1 MYSMPCGD
9 SLEWWNQPHTRARA
23 STRFMQ
29 RVSAISV
36 PSRVH
41 VRANLPQWCSS
52 SSRSCSR
59 RRPYA
64 RVVQGM
70 SSADAGGEGALARS
84 GKCFCEHTTVTV
96 TGTPVAVSICHCSI
110 CRKLSGAPFTIQAL
124 CKAEQVVVEHEG
136 APSETASS
144 ANVSRCRC
152 AKCGSPIYASLMK
165 GKMIAVPLTVLN
177 TPGGSSNLKPTHHM
191 YYPQRIFDVC
201 DDLPKFVK
209 SKGELWT
216 PESDVAANREGG
228 E

>member
-1 MYSMPCGD
+1 MLARAQQHS
-9 SLEWWNQPHTRARA
+9 PHSRARA
-23 STRFMQ
+23 SAVFMQ
-29 RVSAISV
+29 RVSATCT

-41 VRANLPQWCSS
+41 VHAKLAQCR
-52 SSRSCSR
+52 SSRRFSPR
-59 RRPYA
+59 IPRT

-70 SSADAGGEGALARS
+70 ATDAGGEASLSRS
-84 GKCFCEHTTVTV
+84 GKCFCEHTTVTL

-165 GKMIAVPLTVLN
+165 GRMIAIPLTVLN
-177 TPGGSSNLKPTHHM
+177 SSLNTPGVSATNLKPTHHM
-191 YYPQRIFDVC
+191 YYPQRIFDVN

-209 SKGELWT
+209 SKGEIWT
-216 PESDVAANREGG
+216 PESDLADNQNGG
-228 E
+228 D